1 MRKSVFLVAAVVAIP
16 AAMVLAQ
23 PPNGPPRRPD
33 GDQRRERL
41 QRGNPPPPEE
51 RGRQGRYGEA
61 GGNTDRFGPPPNPI
75 LHLLDKDRDGEVS
88 AAELDNA
95 ESSIRELDRDG
106 DGTLSREELR
116 PPHPLAG
123 DRRGAARGR
132 ARGDARGGPADR
144 GPRSEGGRDRNP
156 PPLLKQDRD
165 GDGQITP
172 LELLHEP
179 VRRMFERSDAN
190 GDGVLDEDE
199 TQQAAQKLERGDR
212 GGRPQP
218 GERKPPRRDAEEN

>member
-23 PPNGPPRRPD
+23 PPNGPLRRPD
-33 GDQRRERL
+33 GDQRRERYE
-41 QRGNPPPPEE
+41 RGNPPPPGQ
-51 RGRQGRYGEA
+51 RGRPGRYNGED
-61 GGNTDRFGPPPNPI
+61 GNADRFGPPPNPI

-116 PPHPLAG
+116 PPHPPGG
-123 DRRGAARGR
+123 DRGGAARDR
-132 ARGDARGGPADR
+132 ERGDARGGPADR
-144 GPRSEGGRDRNP
+144 GGRGQGGRDRNP
-156 PPLLKQDRD
+156 PPLQEQDRD

-172 LELLHEP
+172 LELLPEP
-179 VRRMFERSDAN
+179 VRRMFEQSDTN
-190 GDGVLDEDE
+190 GDGVLDADE
-199 TQQAAQKLERGDR
+199 TQQAAQKLQRGDR
-212 GGRPQP
+212 GRRPQP
-218 GERKPPRRDAEEN
+218 GERKPPRRDAGEN